1 MISQTTVD
9 MFINGVLKRSFTYDG
24 INKSIPIIKNN
35 SQIYTGELEERDGL
49 YGAICN
55 IVYYNSP
62 VTKMALVYN
71 YNTLSIQNP
80 PV

>member
-1 MISQTTVD
+1 MIRQTTVD
-9 MFINGVLKRSFTYDG
+9 MFINGVLKRAFTYDG
-24 INKSIPIIKNN
+24 INKPIPIVKNN
-35 SQIYTGELEERDGL
+35 SQISIGELEKDGL